1 MIKGHSSSSSSHAM
15 KSNPCI
21 CCVTEW
27 RVGQGGGWAR
37 MCASLSELVTVEL
50 MSV

>member
-1 MIKGHSSSSSSHAM
+1 MIKDHSLSSSSHAM

-27 RVGQGGGWAR
+27 RVRQGGGWDP
-37 MCASLSELVTVEL
+37 MCASLSVLVTVEL
-50 MSV
+50 MAV